1 MKCLRCDPIGSI
13 EIKIVIGDEREAIA
27 GLLVVLID
35 LRGNN
40 ACATDKSLQKLLD
53 EKFKRHLGDV
63 DLTDGMARVI
73 ENKKPHTLRQ
83 IVFVV
88 DDSKHSLTELI
99 RRGLLKAHQCKSTI
113 VTIPIARVGADF
125 SQANQESLQE
135 IARQITTAIH
145 EFFTQFPE
153 TLVTEIRLLPYGN
166 ERLTQSLLDSFAH
179 QRTPALLN

>member
-13 EIKIVIGDEREAIA
+13 EVKIVIGDEREAIA

-40 ACATDKSLQKLLD
+40 VCAADKSLQKLLD
-53 EKFKRHLGDV
+53 EKFKRYIGGIELV
-63 DLTDGMARVI
+63 DGVARVI

-83 IVFVV
+83 IAFVV
-88 DDSKHSLTELI
+88 DDTKHCLTNLI

-113 VTIPIARVGADF
+113 VTIPMARVGADF

-135 IARQITTAIH
+135 IARQVTTAIH
-145 EFFTQFPE
+145 QFFAQFPE
-153 TLVTEIRLLPYGN
+153 TLVREIRLLPNGN
-166 ERLTQSLLDSFAH
+166 ERLAQCLLDSFAQQKH
-179 QRTPALLN
+179 PALLS